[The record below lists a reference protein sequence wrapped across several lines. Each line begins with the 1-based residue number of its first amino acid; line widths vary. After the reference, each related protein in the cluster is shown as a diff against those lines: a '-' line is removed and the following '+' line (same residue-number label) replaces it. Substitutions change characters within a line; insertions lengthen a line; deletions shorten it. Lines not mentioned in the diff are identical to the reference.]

1 METHQYPSCVADG
14 DLQLGMRLYKPLTKK
29 NGPRAVEW
37 TAGRW
42 AAGPRAVECTVGRW
56 AAGREVGRGLRAAG
70 PRAAFSKTQ
79 IAIESTKERM

>member
-14 DLQLGMRLYKPLTKK
+14 DLQLGMRLYKSLTQK

-42 AAGPRAVECTVGRW
+42 AT
-56 AAGREVGRGLRAAG
+56 GRGVDRG
-70 PRAAFSKTQ
+70 PLGRGP
-79 IAIESTKERM
+79 